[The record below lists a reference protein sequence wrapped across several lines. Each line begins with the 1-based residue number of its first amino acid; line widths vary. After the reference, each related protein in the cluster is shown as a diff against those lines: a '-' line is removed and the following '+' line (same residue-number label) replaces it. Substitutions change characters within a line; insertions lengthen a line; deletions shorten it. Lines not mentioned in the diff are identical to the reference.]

1 MSSGI
6 PFVPPLNDVAYGV
19 AVPVGPNLRRVLAE
33 NPSKFTYRGTGTYVV
48 GRGDVAVI
56 DPGPDLAAHREA
68 LAAAVAGER
77 VRAIVVTHC
86 HADHSPLAAWLAAE
100 TGAPTYAVGPHGEVS
115 DDPDDD
121 VIDEPEVGGES
132 GAPAEP
138 KETVDIGFRPSITVA
153 DGEVFASGPDWTLQA
168 VATPGHTSNHLCVAW
183 QEHQALFSGDH
194 IMGWSTTVVSPPD
207 GDMAAYLDSL
217 RKVQGRHDTV
227 LWPTHGNPIT
237 QPEPFL
243 EAYLAH
249 RLEREAQVVAQVRAG
264 VTSIADMV
272 AVLYAEVDPRL
283 HRAASRSVLAHLV
296 KLVADG
302 VVVVED
308 DERPRVRSVFRAV

>member
-1 MSSGI
+1 MSGSI
-6 PFVPPLNDVAYGV
+6 PFVPPLDDVRYGV
-19 AVPVGPNLRRVLAE
+19 AVEVATDLRRVLAE
-33 NPSKFTYRGTGTYVV
+33 NPSKFTYRGTGTYIV

-56 DPGPDLAAHREA
+56 DPGPELPTHRDA
-68 LAAAVAGER
+68 LAAALKGER

-100 TGAPTYAVGPHGEVS
+100 TGAPTYALGPHGEVS

-121 VIDEPEVGGES
+121 VIEAEPEPG
-132 GAPAEP
+132 EP

-153 DGEVFASGPDWTLQA
+153 DGEVFARGPGWTLQA

-183 QEHQALFSGDH
+183 HEQRALFSGDH

-207 GDMAAYLDSL
+207 GDMAAYMTSL
-217 RKVQGRHDTV
+217 RTVQGRHDEV

-249 RLEREAQVVAQVRAG
+249 RLDREAQVLAQVRAG
-264 VTSIADMV
+264 VASIADMV
-272 AVLYAEVDPRL
+272 AVLYADVDTKL

-302 VVVVED
+302 VVDVD
-308 DERPRVRSVFRAV
+308 DDRPRVRSTYRAV